1 VSLVSFYYKD
11 HQWKFDVTVRKTD
24 AE

>member
-11 HQWKFDVTVRKTD
+11 HQYRFDVTVRKTA